1 VTKNPWQKIGLIC
14 AGIIVLVCVK
24 FMYDMGANMAR
35 MTDHVGSLA
44 RDVSEMK
51 SSMDGMA
58 EDMAKMSESMQRIDV
73 NIHGMGNAVQQG
85 GKVFQQWDPA
95 RMMQQ

>member
-1 VTKNPWQKIGLIC
+1 
-14 AGIIVLVCVK
+14 
-24 FMYDMGANMAR
+24 
-35 MTDHVGSLA
+35 
-44 RDVSEMK
+44 MK